1 MWMCDV
7 LQALQLL
14 LLHVV
19 KVCRCAMCDVWCGV
33 RLLVHVVEVCRCAM
47 CVMCDVLQALQLLL
61 LHVVKVCRCAM
72 CRCAMCDVRF
82 GYWYM

>member
-14 LLHVV
+14 LL
-19 KVCRCAMCDVWCGV
+19 
-33 RLLVHVVEVCRCAM
+33 HVVEVCRCAM